1 MVGEFRSGKAAREA
15 LWSERQHGRV
25 PLVPFRDKPFADVP
39 MALVQI
45 GSLHRVLRHIEQE
58 GVVEDL
64 EILPIAVAYR
74 LLVVVFI
81 SGIAAAQKRL
91 TGSAIRL
98 IKAGMGLPNS
108 ELEERVRA
116 VRRFNRFYTRKI
128 GVLKE
133 GLLGSPL
140 SLTEGRVLYELAQRG
155 RTTASELAQE
165 LGLDSGYLSRMLKSF
180 AAKGVITKDTSKND
194 GRQIILTLTDRG
206 REIFAT
212 IDARSRDEI
221 VALLGA
227 LPASHQAQLVAAL
240 ERVER
245 LLGLRGEEAQLSY
258 ILRPHQPGDIGWI
271 VHRHGVLYA
280 EEYGLDT
287 TFEALVA
294 RIAAGFIENFDAR
307 RERCWIA
314 ERDGEIVGSVFLV
327 RDSEEIAK
335 LRLLFVEPK
344 ARGLGI
350 GRRLVG
356 ECIGFARRAG
366 YRKLTLWTN
375 DVLVSARRIYEA
387 AGFHLVREEPH
398 HSFGRDLVGQYWE
411 LPLRPH

>member
-1 MVGEFRSGKAAREA
+1 
-15 LWSERQHGRV
+15 
-25 PLVPFRDKPFADVP
+25 
-39 MALVQI
+39 
-45 GSLHRVLRHIEQE
+45 
-58 GVVEDL
+58 
-64 EILPIAVAYR
+64 
-74 LLVVVFI
+74 
-81 SGIAAAQKRL
+81 
-91 TGSAIRL
+91 
-98 IKAGMGLPNS
+98 
-108 ELEERVRA
+108 
-116 VRRFNRFYTRKI
+116 
-128 GVLKE
+128 
-133 GLLGSPL
+133 
-140 SLTEGRVLYELAQRG
+140 
-155 RTTASELAQE
+155 
-165 LGLDSGYLSRMLKSF
+165 MLKSCD
-180 AAKGVITKDTSKND
+180 AKGVATKDASKSHR
-194 GRQIILTLTDRG
+194 RQTILTLPERG
-206 REIFAT
+206 REMFAT

-221 VALLGA
+221 AALLSA
-227 LPASHQAQLVAAL
+227 LPGSHQAQLVAAL

-245 LLGLRGEEAQLSY
+245 LLGARGQVGELSY

-280 EEYGLDT
+280 EEYGLDA

-294 RIAAGFIENFDAR
+294 RIAAGFIANFDAR

-314 ERDGEIVGSVFLV
+314 ERDGEIVGSVMLV
-327 RDSEEIAK
+327 RDGKEIGK

-398 HSFGRDLVGQYWE
+398 HTFGRDLVGQYWE
-411 LPLRPH
+411 LPLTPH

>member
-1 MVGEFRSGKAAREA
+1 ME
-15 LWSERQHGRV
+15 
-25 PLVPFRDKPFADVP
+25 
-39 MALVQI
+39 
-45 GSLHRVLRHIEQE
+45 
-58 GVVEDL
+58 
-64 EILPIAVAYR
+64 
-74 LLVVVFI
+74 
-81 SGIAAAQKRL
+81 
-91 TGSAIRL
+91 
-98 IKAGMGLPNS
+98 LPNS
-108 ELEERVRA
+108 ELGERVRA

-140 SLTEGRVLYELAQRG
+140 SLTEGRVLYELAQREK
-155 RTTASELAQE
+155 TTASELAQE

-180 AAKGVITKDTSKND
+180 AAKGVVTRHVSKSD
-194 GRQIILTLTDRG
+194 RRQMILTLTNRG
-206 REIFAT
+206 RELFAT
-212 IDARSRDEI
+212 IDDRSRDEI
-221 VALLGA
+221 AALLGV

-245 LLGLRGEEAQLSY
+245 LLGVRGEEAELSY

-271 VHRHGVLYA
+271 IHRHGVLYA
-280 EEYGLDT
+280 EEYGLDAS
-287 TFEALVA
+287 FEALVA
-294 RIAAGFIENFDAR
+294 RIAADFVENFDAR

-314 ERDGEIVGSVFLV
+314 ERDVGIVGSVLLV

-335 LRLLFVEPK
+335 LRLLYVEPT

-356 ECIGFARRAG
+356 ECIGFARRTS

-387 AGFHLVREEPH
+387 AGFHLVHEEPH

-411 LPLRPH
+411 LPLSPH

>member
-1 MVGEFRSGKAAREA
+1 ME
-15 LWSERQHGRV
+15 
-25 PLVPFRDKPFADVP
+25 
-39 MALVQI
+39 
-45 GSLHRVLRHIEQE
+45 
-58 GVVEDL
+58 
-64 EILPIAVAYR
+64 
-74 LLVVVFI
+74 
-81 SGIAAAQKRL
+81 
-91 TGSAIRL
+91 
-98 IKAGMGLPNS
+98 LPNS

-116 VRRFNRFYTRKI
+116 VRRFNRFYTRQI

-140 SLTEGRVLYELAQRG
+140 SLTEGRVLYELAQRE

-180 AAKGVITKDTSKND
+180 AARGVVARHASKSD
-194 GRQIILTLTDRG
+194 GRQFILTLTDRG
-206 REIFAT
+206 REMFAT
-212 IDARSRDEI
+212 IDVRSRDE
-221 VALLGA
+221 VAALLGV

-245 LLGLRGEEAQLSY
+245 LLGEGGEGAELAY
-258 ILRPHQPGDIGWI
+258 ILRPHQPGDMGWI
-271 VHRHGVLYA
+271 IHRHGVIYA
-280 EEYGLDT
+280 DEYGLDM

-294 RIAAGFIENFDAR
+294 RIAAGFLENFDAR

-314 ERDGEIVGSVFLV
+314 ERDGEIVGSVLLV
-327 RDSEEIAK
+327 RDSEEVGK
-335 LRLLFVEPK
+335 LRLLFVEPR

-350 GRRLVG
+350 GRRLVA

-387 AGFHLVREEPH
+387 NGFHLAREEPH

>member
-1 MVGEFRSGKAAREA
+1 LVCVSRCREEVPWIKAYVNCWLISALLLAVPRCYFFAAAGEKARVSAAGTRS
-15 LWSERQHGRV
+15 L
-25 PLVPFRDKPFADVP
+25 
-39 MALVQI
+39 
-45 GSLHRVLRHIEQE
+45 
-58 GVVEDL
+58 
-64 EILPIAVAYR
+64 AV
-74 LLVVVFI
+74 FCGIISCI
-81 SGIAAAQKRL
+81 SGGSGDYL
-91 TGSAIRL
+91 TWSAIYL
-98 IKAGMGLPNS
+98 IKADMELPNS
-108 ELEERVRA
+108 EAEERVRT

-140 SLTEGRVLYELAQRG
+140 SLTEGRVLYELAQCEQ
-155 RTTASELAQE
+155 TTASRLAQE

-180 AAKGVITKDTSKND
+180 AAKGVVTKRASKSD

-206 REIFAT
+206 REMFAT

-221 VALLGA
+221 AALLGA
-227 LPASHQAQLVAAL
+227 LPGPQQAQLVAAL

-245 LLGLRGEEAQLSY
+245 LLGGRGEEAELSY
-258 ILRPHQPGDIGWI
+258 ILRSHQPGDIGWI

-280 EEYGLDT
+280 EEYGLDM

-294 RIAAGFIENFDAR
+294 RIAAGFIENFDGR

-314 ERDGEIVGSVFLV
+314 ERDGEIVGSVLLV

-350 GRRLVG
+350 GRRLVA

-387 AGFHLVREEPH
+387 AGFRLVREEPH

-411 LPLRPH
+411 LPLAPH